1 MIDLA
6 VFALPCLSEQRTQS
20 VHALRDAGNVV
31 LLRNDEA
38 DDRFPQLLP
47 QDAQAT
53 PRFDRRT
60 QISIPLCDL

>member
-6 VFALPCLSEQRTQS
+6 VCALPCLSEQRTQS

-47 QDAQAT
+47 QDAQAA

-60 QISIPLCDL
+60 QIGIPLCDL